1 VNLNYG
7 VSVSSERQLLELP
20 ELRQADFLELNCQ
33 LLDSPDFF
41 LPPAW
46 RGRVFRCSGRSE
58 SRAFSAL
65 VEAGASI
72 QQDFYRVFSRRCEK
86 FSQLGGRELSFCID
100 LENTFSEVE
109 YAAKLRKILSCCFGI
124 MEKYRLQPLLEVRVP
139 GIAASRRDDLI
150 KFMNSLLYPVR
161 LLTDIHP
168 HEPGALE
175 LLGEFLDKLHYESG
189 RLRISFDGDGGNY
202 LSDKLLERLRS
213 FIRPVGREVPDIC
226 FYPGRNADK
235 TVFAALAS
243 VMS

>member
-1 VNLNYG
+1 MNLNYG

-86 FSQLGGRELSFCID
+86 FSQLGGRE
-100 LENTFSEVE
+100 
-109 YAAKLRKILSCCFGI
+109 
-124 MEKYRLQPLLEVRVP
+124 
-139 GIAASRRDDLI
+139 
-150 KFMNSLLYPVR
+150 
-161 LLTDIHP
+161 
-168 HEPGALE
+168 
-175 LLGEFLDKLHYESG
+175 
-189 RLRISFDGDGGNY
+189 
-202 LSDKLLERLRS
+202 
-213 FIRPVGREVPDIC
+213 
-226 FYPGRNADK
+226 
-235 TVFAALAS
+235 
-243 VMS
+243 